1 MDIHEDD
8 VVEQAPPSWV
18 LRTPTRRREIWPLPA
33 LAVLL
38 AVLLVVVPVSLG
50 DTDPVSVIVGVLS
63 GIAVAAGAV
72 MLAIAGRTAYQEQ
85 SRTASWRF
93 HVVGVV
99 LAFGTATILALAS
112 LARGHFIGVGS
123 GGLFMAWQVFQLAR
137 SVPRFDRLVATV
149 CAAAI
154 ALTAATFAV
163 LGVALPQ
170 LPEARAAV
178 WIGPGSLVAVVAG
191 IVAVVQFR
199 AARAAPP
206 D

>member
-38 AVLLVVVPVSLG
+38 AVLLVVVPVRSG
-50 DTDPVSVIVGVLS
+50 GPVSLVVGVVS
-63 GIAVAAGAV
+63 GIAVAIGAV
-72 MLAIAGRTAYQEQ
+72 MLAIAGTSAYREQ
-85 SRTASWRF
+85 SRSASWRL
-93 HVVGVV
+93 HLVGVV
-99 LAFGTATILALAS
+99 LGFGTATIVALIGLAS
-112 LARGHFIGVGS
+112 
-123 GGLFMAWQVFQLAR
+123 GLFATAATSSLLMAVQVFYLAR
-137 SVPRFDRLVATV
+137 SVPRFDRVVATV

-163 LGVALPQ
+163 LGVALPEV
-170 LPEARAAV
+170 PEARAAV